1 MLMVIDPA
9 GSVHCLYGEQIDLS
23 SLGEV
28 TIRRASFVEPDRNG
42 WYADL
47 SPVGGPTI
55 GPFPLRS
62 QALQAE
68 FLWLEQYLSTLFE
81 IATVDAV

>member
-1 MLMVIDPA
+1 MLMVIDPS
-9 GSVHCLYGEQIDLS
+9 GHIHCLYGEQIDLS

-28 TIRRASFVEPDRNG
+28 TIRRASFVEPDRSG

-55 GPFPLRS
+55 GPLPLRS

-68 FLWLEQYLSTLFE
+68 YLWLEQHLATLFGQP
-81 IATVDAV
+81 TVDAV

>member
-1 MLMVIDPA
+1 MVIDPA

-28 TIRRASFVEPDRNG
+28 TIRRASFVEPDDHC

-47 SPVGGPTI
+47 SPVGGPTL
-55 GPFPLRS
+55 GPFLLRS

-68 FLWLEQYLSTLFE
+68 LDWLEQHLTTLSRQPTNN
-81 IATVDAV
+81 AV